1 MKEALQKVE
10 AAEQATEP
18 ESQEPTEGLSNFF
31 QYLRYYQKYA
41 LQGCRQWLTGCLT
54 SCLQSIKEDHGE
66 QAEQYAHTIRV
77 FLQSIRLTMVISNIS
92 NTLNI
97 VKFILYLY
105 NNIVW

>member
-1 MKEALQKVE
+1 MEALQKVE
-10 AAEQATEP
+10 AEEQDTET
-18 ESQEPTEGLSNFF
+18 ESQEPTEGLSRFF

-54 SCLQSIKEDHGE
+54 SCLQSLQEDHRE

-77 FLQSIRLTMVISNIS
+77 FIKSIRLTMLISNIS

-97 VKFILYLY
+97 VKFIIYLY
-105 NNIVW
+105 KHIII